1 MDVACFF
8 ITRVASYICT
18 NGLFMRRDVLN
29 YFLQDFDNMVHVAEG
44 VVSYPKPIGTATGHS
59 CGW

>member
-1 MDVACFF
+1 
-8 ITRVASYICT
+8 
-18 NGLFMRRDVLN
+18 
-29 YFLQDFDNMVHVAEG
+29 MVHVAEG

>member
-1 MDVACFF
+1 
-8 ITRVASYICT
+8 
-18 NGLFMRRDVLN
+18 MRRDVLN
-29 YFLQDFDNMVHVAEG
+29 YFLQDFGNMVHVAEG